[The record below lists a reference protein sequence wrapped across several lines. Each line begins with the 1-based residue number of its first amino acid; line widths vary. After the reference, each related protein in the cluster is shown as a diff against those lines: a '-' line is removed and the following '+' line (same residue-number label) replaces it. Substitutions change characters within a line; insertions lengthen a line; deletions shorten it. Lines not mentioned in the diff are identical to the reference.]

1 MTKPPTVTG
10 DVLRIIGGRLDGKEY
25 PLMPGARILIGHAL
39 ASDVVLRGA
48 GTRELCVELR
58 VAADAAVVHVVSGTI
73 ELLGRPLAA
82 GDEAMLP
89 AYLPFRFGEF
99 LVAHGGAGSARWAE
113 AESVG
118 GGRCGAPVTPLP
130 VPRLGDRLVAQGR
143 AQAARVVERFGGRRL
158 ALAAVSAV
166 LLTAAVQPVGALIS
180 DREHSPESLAQTLEQ
195 GGFHSLKVSADPVGG
210 LIVHGAVARDGDLA
224 RLRTLVA
231 TRDVPVVLDVTS
243 SAALAT
249 AAADVLQAQGV
260 QAKAAPAGAGGIVVT
275 AAYMPTDTQER
286 LRKLLSNDVPGLQR
300 VSFRTDDALGDNPLQ
315 SYFARSGAGLV
326 TVVEDPGYI
335 ATADGS
341 RWFPG
346 ATLPTGH
353 KLVAITDGRIRFEK
367 DGRFEDVR
375 L

>member
-1 MTKPPTVTG
+1 MTLVSR
-10 DVLRIIGGRLDGKEY
+10 DAVLRIVGGRLAGKEY
-25 PLMPGARILIGHAL
+25 ALTSGARLRIGHAL

-48 GTRELCVELR
+48 GTRDACVELR
-58 VAADAAVVHVVSGTI
+58 VEADAAVVHVVSGRI
-73 ELLGRPLAA
+73 ELLGRPLEV
-82 GDEAMLP
+82 GEEAMLP

-99 LVAHGGAGSARWAE
+99 LVAHGAAGSPRWAE
-113 AESVG
+113 AERMG
-118 GGRCGAPVTPLP
+118 EGRCAAPVAPLP
-130 VPRLGDRLVAQGR
+130 VPRLGDRLLANAR
-143 AQAARVVERFGGRRL
+143 AEAARVVERFGVRRL
-158 ALAAVSAV
+158 ALGAVSAV
-166 LLTAAVQPVGALIS
+166 LLTAAVQPVGALIA
-180 DREHSPESLAQTLEQ
+180 DRAHSPEALAETLEQ
-195 GGFHSLKVSADPVGG
+195 GGFHGLKVGADPVGG

-260 QAKAAPAGAGGIVVT
+260 QAKAAPAGVGGIVIT
-275 AAYMPTDTQER
+275 AAYMPADRQEH

-300 VSFRTDDALGDNPLQ
+300 VAFRTDDALGDNPLQ
-315 SYFARSGAGLV
+315 SYFARSGAGLA

-353 KLVAITDGRIRFEK
+353 KLVAIAEGRVRFEK
-367 DGRFEDVR
+367 DGRFEDIR